1 MRSICRYIIENF
13 EDSLKLSIS
22 DKDRLLEL
30 DSEFNELANI
40 YEKEHIHYAN
50 VTNIDDA
57 IDSLLNAVK
66 DNDKSFELHLKYEK
80 SKIEDDDWCND
91 FIEKINNLKIKFID
105 LNCYLTKFYI
115 YRINKIIEQII
126 FLNNFTDTNKIKVR
140 VKNRPSTK
148 MYNNAVKLIKDN
160 PYINIKELIEK
171 DEDYD
176 RVYTPEESQKILQKE
191 IDKLGYGWKVV
202 IDDNMVP
209 RMSVRPYQ
217 EFRINANNKFSK
229 VDLESLKVH
238 EVAVH
243 VARKYNA
250 LQSGLYLFIHGL
262 KGNNVYDEG
271 LAIYNSLNKVD
282 KPKPNILFYICMK
295 IILLYKMHTK
305 GLIDAFHTIKKMT
318 GLDDRKIALAIVRA
332 ARIYIY
338 TPLGNYSTDEDYLD
352 GYLRVKDMSE
362 EDREKLLELPIGP
375 DQLFELDT
383 IKKFIKVNKF
393 EPIKPTKKDN
403 D

>member
-1 MRSICRYIIENF
+1 MKHIYNYIIENF
-13 EDSLKLSIS
+13 EDSLRLSND
-22 DKDRLLEL
+22 DKNRLLEL

-40 YEKEHIHYAN
+40 YEKEHIHFAN
-50 VTNIDDA
+50 VTNMDESIELVLEA
-57 IDSLLNAVK
+57 IRSNNTK
-66 DNDKSFELHLKYEK
+66 FKPHLEYEK
-80 SKIEDDDWCND
+80 SNIEDDEWCSD
-91 FIEKINNLKIKFID
+91 FIDKINKLKIEFID

-115 YRINKIIEQII
+115 YRINKIIEQIM
-126 FLNNFTDTNKIKVR
+126 FLNQYTKNEKITIR
-140 VKNRPSTK
+140 VKNHPSVRLYK
-148 MYNNAVKLIKDN
+148 EAVKLIKEN
-160 PYINIKELIEK
+160 PYVDKNELIEK
-171 DEDYD
+171 DEDYKQI
-176 RVYTPEESQKILQKE
+176 YSPEESKKILQKE
-191 IDKLGYGWKVV
+191 IDKYGYGWRVV
-202 IDDNMVP
+202 IDKYMVP
-209 RMSVRPYQ
+209 RMSVRPYR
-217 EFRINANNKFSK
+217 EFRINANNNFSK

-271 LAIYNSLNKVD
+271 LAIYNSLNKVE

-295 IILLYKMHTK
+295 IILLYHMHTK
-305 GLIDAFHTIKKMT
+305 NIVEAFKALKKLT

-332 ARIYIY
+332 SRIYIY

-352 GYLRVKDMSE
+352 GYLRVKNMSE
-362 EDREKLLELPIGP
+362 DDRKKLLEVPIGP

-393 EPIKPTKKDN
+393 KPIKIDN
-403 D
+403 NDD

>member
-1 MRSICRYIIENF
+1 MKHIYNYIIENF
-13 EDSLKLSIS
+13 EDSLRLSND
-22 DKDRLLEL
+22 DKNRLLKL

-40 YEKEHIHYAN
+40 YEKEHIHFAN
-50 VTNIDDA
+50 VTNMDESIEHVLEA
-57 IDSLLNAVK
+57 IRSNNTEFK
-66 DNDKSFELHLKYEK
+66 PHLKYEK
-80 SKIEDDDWCND
+80 SNIEDDDWCTD
-91 FIEKINNLKIKFID
+91 FIDKINKLKIEFID

-115 YRINKIIEQII
+115 YRINKIIEQIM
-126 FLNNFTDTNKIKVR
+126 FLNQYTKNKKITIR
-140 VKNRPSTK
+140 VKNHPSIRLYK
-148 MYNNAVKLIKDN
+148 EAVKLIKEN
-160 PYINIKELIEK
+160 PYVDKKELIEK
-171 DEDYD
+171 DEDYKQI
-176 RVYTPEESQKILQKE
+176 YSPEESKKILQKE
-191 IDKLGYGWKVV
+191 IDKYGYGWKVV
-202 IDDNMVP
+202 IDKYMVP
-209 RMSVRPYQ
+209 RMSVRPYR

-271 LAIYNSLNKVD
+271 LAIYNSLNKVE

-295 IILLYKMHTK
+295 IILLYHMHTK
-305 GLIDAFHTIKKMT
+305 NIVEAFKVLKKLT

-332 ARIYIY
+332 SRIYIY

-362 EDREKLLELPIGP
+362 ADRKKLLEVPIGP

-383 IKKFIKVNKF
+383 IKKFIEVNKF
-393 EPIKPTKKDN
+393 KPIKIDN
-403 D
+403 DDE

>member
-80 SKIEDDDWCND
+80 SKIEDDNWCND

-126 FLNNFTDTNKIKVR
+126 FLNNFTDTNKIKVK

-393 EPIKPTKKDN
+393 EPIKPTEKDN

>member
-126 FLNNFTDTNKIKVR
+126 FLNNFTDTNKIKVK

-160 PYINIKELIEK
+160 PYVNIKELIEK

-305 GLIDAFHTIKKMT
+305 GLIDAFHTVKKMT

>member
-57 IDSLLNAVK
+57 IDSLLDAVK

-126 FLNNFTDTNKIKVR
+126 FLNNFTDTNKIKVK

>member
-1 MRSICRYIIENF
+1 MKHIYDYIIENF
-13 EDSLKLSIS
+13 EDSLKLSND
-22 DKDRLLEL
+22 DKNKLLKL

-40 YEKEHIHYAN
+40 YEQEHIHFAN
-50 VTNIDDA
+50 VTNMDESIESVLDA
-57 IDSLLNAVK
+57 VRK
-66 DNDKSFELHLKYEK
+66 NDTKFKPHIKYEK
-80 SKIEDDDWCND
+80 SNIEDDDWCTD
-91 FIEKINNLKIKFID
+91 FIDKINKLKIEFID

-115 YRINKIIEQII
+115 YRINKIIEQIM
-126 FLNNFTDTNKIKVR
+126 FLNQYTKNEKITIR
-140 VKNRPSTK
+140 VKNHPSIRLYK
-148 MYNNAVKLIKDN
+148 KAVKLIKEN
-160 PYINIKELIEK
+160 PYVDKNKLIENDK
-171 DEDYD
+171 DYKQI
-176 RVYTPEESQKILQKE
+176 YSPEESQKILQKE
-191 IDKLGYGWKVV
+191 IDKYGYGWKVV
-202 IDDNMVP
+202 IDKHMVP
-209 RMSVRPYQ
+209 RMSVRPYR

-271 LAIYNSLNKVD
+271 LAIYNSLNKVK

-295 IILLYKMHTK
+295 IILLYHMHTK
-305 GLIDAFHTIKKMT
+305 NVVESFKILKKLT

-332 ARIYIY
+332 SRIYIY

-362 EDREKLLELPIGP
+362 ADRKKLLELPIGP

-383 IKKFIKVNKF
+383 IKKFIEVNKF
-393 EPIKPTKKDN
+393 KPIKVNNTDE
-403 D
+403 

>member
-57 IDSLLNAVK
+57 IDSLLDAVK

-126 FLNNFTDTNKIKVR
+126 FLNNFTDTNKIKVK

-393 EPIKPTKKDN
+393 EPIKPTEKDN

>member
-1 MRSICRYIIENF
+1 MKHIYDYIIENF
-13 EDSLKLSIS
+13 EDSLKLSND
-22 DKDRLLEL
+22 DKNKLLKL

-40 YEKEHIHYAN
+40 YEKEHIHFAN
-50 VTNIDDA
+50 VTNMDESIESVLDAVRKDDTKFKPH
-57 IDSLLNAVK
+57 I
-66 DNDKSFELHLKYEK
+66 KYEK
-80 SKIEDDDWCND
+80 SNIEDDDWCTD
-91 FIEKINNLKIKFID
+91 FIDKINKLKIEFID

-115 YRINKIIEQII
+115 YRINKIIEQIM
-126 FLNNFTDTNKIKVR
+126 FLNQYTKNEKITIR
-140 VKNRPSTK
+140 VKNHPSIRLYK
-148 MYNNAVKLIKDN
+148 KAIKLIKEN
-160 PYINIKELIEK
+160 PYVDKNKLIENDK
-171 DEDYD
+171 DYKQ
-176 RVYTPEESQKILQKE
+176 VYSPEESQKILQKE
-191 IDKLGYGWKVV
+191 IDKYGYGWKVV
-202 IDDNMVP
+202 IDKHMVP
-209 RMSVRPYQ
+209 RMSVRPYR

-271 LAIYNSLNKVD
+271 LAIYNSLNKVK

-295 IILLYKMHTK
+295 IILLYHMHTK
-305 GLIDAFHTIKKMT
+305 NVVESFKILKKLT

-332 ARIYIY
+332 SRIYIY

-362 EDREKLLELPIGP
+362 VDRKKLLELPIGP

-383 IKKFIKVNKF
+383 IKKFIEVNKF
-393 EPIKPTKKDN
+393 KPIKVNNTDE
-403 D
+403 

>member
-1 MRSICRYIIENF
+1 MKHIYDYIIENF
-13 EDSLKLSIS
+13 EDSLKLSND
-22 DKDRLLEL
+22 DKNKLLKL

-40 YEKEHIHYAN
+40 YEKEHIHFAN
-50 VTNIDDA
+50 VTNMDESIESVLDAVRKDDTKFKPH
-57 IDSLLNAVK
+57 I
-66 DNDKSFELHLKYEK
+66 KYEK
-80 SKIEDDDWCND
+80 SNIEDDDWCTD
-91 FIEKINNLKIKFID
+91 FIDKINKLKIEFID

-115 YRINKIIEQII
+115 YRINKIIEQIM
-126 FLNNFTDTNKIKVR
+126 FLNQYTKNEKITIR
-140 VKNRPSTK
+140 VKNHPSIRLYK
-148 MYNNAVKLIKDN
+148 KAIKLIKEN
-160 PYINIKELIEK
+160 PYVDKNKLIENDK
-171 DEDYD
+171 DYKQ
-176 RVYTPEESQKILQKE
+176 VYSPEESQKILQKE
-191 IDKLGYGWKVV
+191 IDKYGYGWKVV
-202 IDDNMVP
+202 IDKHMVP
-209 RMSVRPYQ
+209 RMSVRPYR

-271 LAIYNSLNKVD
+271 LAIYNSLNKVK

-295 IILLYKMHTK
+295 IILLYHMHTK
-305 GLIDAFHTIKKMT
+305 NVVESFKILKKLT

-332 ARIYIY
+332 SRIYIY

-362 EDREKLLELPIGP
+362 VDRKKLLELPIGP

-383 IKKFIKVNKF
+383 IKKFIEVNKF
-393 EPIKPTKKDN
+393 KPIKINNTDE
-403 D
+403 